1 VQTAWRLGGSDD
13 LAHLR
18 LRPWAHCLGFR
29 GHWLTKSRAYST
41 TFGVLRAARHEF
53 RKAEALRIAGEEI
66 GLNKVE
72 VGSWSFAGVGHAT
85 EGDALLA
92 QWHAEMRARHRQLA
106 RQEEGPW
113 AA

>member
-1 VQTAWRLGGSDD
+1 
-13 LAHLR
+13 
-18 LRPWAHCLGFR
+18 
-29 GHWLTKSRAYST
+29 WLTKSRAYST